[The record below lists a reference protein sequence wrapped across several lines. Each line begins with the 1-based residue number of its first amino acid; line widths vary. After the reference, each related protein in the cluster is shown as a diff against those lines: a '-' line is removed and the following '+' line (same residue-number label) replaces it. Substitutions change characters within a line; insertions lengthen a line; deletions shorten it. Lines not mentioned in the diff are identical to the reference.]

1 MQAEKALKARQMDF
15 EDKLDKIYAEKLE
28 TLKKANTR
36 LVRQIGGKNI
46 LIRLAVKRS
55 RQYIYLI
62 YYI

>member
-1 MQAEKALKARQMDF
+1 MIFTTKLNNERQ
-15 EDKLDKIYAEKLE
+15 K
-28 TLKKANTR
+28 
-36 LVRQIGGKNI
+36 GGKNI